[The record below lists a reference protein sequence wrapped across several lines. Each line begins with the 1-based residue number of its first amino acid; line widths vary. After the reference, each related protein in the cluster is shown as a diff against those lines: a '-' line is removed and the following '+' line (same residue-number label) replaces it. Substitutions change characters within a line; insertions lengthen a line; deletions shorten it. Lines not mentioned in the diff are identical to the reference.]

1 MNDDEDA
8 LTQLC
13 RLYVHRGQC
22 PRMMNMEKVY
32 GRKQY
37 VNDVAREYG
46 ADGIEVE
53 TICGEEL
60 YGRYRS
66 FLKEPEA

>member
-1 MNDDEDA
+1 MLEILHDQA
-8 LTQLC
+8 QVLRT
-13 RLYVHRGQC
+13 
-22 PRMMNMEKVY
+22 
-32 GRKQY
+32 
-37 VNDVAREYG
+37 EYG